1 VFTRRSTNASK
12 RETMAS
18 GLRPQ
23 PGIAVR
29 GVGGSRKRTRRAGP
43 NPMSVLGV
51 MGAVSMV
58 ALGCDEVRLC
68 EQGMCETTNSESRAS
83 SNTSDESRDDESTR
97 GETSG
102 VSSSDDSDG
111 RATTSS
117 RPTST
122 RDAETETPTCDPAEE
137 TCVGETRFCERWE
150 TEADGCVICERESN
164 RGCGGFLPYCVE
176 VGEGDVDA
184 GRPPRVD
191 CAECLDERD
200 CGLGVPVCVDNR
212 CVECATD
219 DHCSSP
225 EASRCDLESNTCVPC
240 SEVGQCAH
248 LDATPACDVER
259 GVCVE
264 CTRDESDSCGD
275 RVCNLLPEDEGHQ
288 TCSEHPKQS
297 ALECGECVN
306 DAQCVAAHR
315 CIGETNPFFSDELT
329 GKYHCMP
336 FEAELGE
343 GKLCEHHRPF
353 IRVFTA
359 TSLGGTSGNYCRPQ
373 YATCKALSMYDTL
386 PDVIPDGEPNAGEA
400 ACLNDDS
407 CGTPGVADGKCNGI
421 CTFYCGSEEACPEG
435 SICIGLCIPE
445 RLYFL

>member
-1 VFTRRSTNASK
+1 MMKQRRLVDGVN
-12 RETMAS
+12 
-18 GLRPQ
+18 
-23 PGIAVR
+23 
-29 GVGGSRKRTRRAGP
+29 GVGGSRNLPRKAGP
-43 NPMSVLGV
+43 NPIATLVMWSVWV
-51 MGAVSMV
+51 TASP
-58 ALGCDEVRLC
+58 GCDDVRLC
-68 EQGMCETTNSESRAS
+68 QEAVCESTGSDSNSSREDASRSSDDYTTNAS
-83 SNTSDESRDDESTR
+83 SSDESEKHTATKPRPVPTFD
-97 GETSG
+97 GETQAS
-102 VSSSDDSDG
+102 
-111 RATTSS
+111 
-117 RPTST
+117 
-122 RDAETETPTCDPAEE
+122 TCDSTDEA
-137 TCVGETRFCERWE
+137 CQGETRFCERWE
-150 TEADGCVICERESN
+150 TEADGCVICELESN

-200 CGLGVPVCVDNR
+200 CGLGVPACVDNR

-248 LDATPACDVER
+248 LDDTPACDVER

-315 CIGETNPFFSDELT
+315 CVPEINPFFSEERT

-343 GKLCEHHRPF
+343 GVLCEHHRPF
-353 IRVFTA
+353 IRTFAA
-359 TSLGGTSGNYCRPQ
+359 TSVGGVSGNFCRPQ
-373 YATCKALSMYDTL
+373 YATCTALSMYDTL

-407 CGTPGVADGKCNGI
+407 CGIPGVGDGLCNGT
-421 CTFYCGSEEACPEG
+421 CTFYCNSDDACPKG
-435 SICIGLCIPE
+435 ATCTIICFPE
-445 RLYFL
+445 SF